1 MVRSFFRRILIIVPF
16 TSLCVITDSWVCAV
30 VTYSNGECV
39 LMGRGLVSCHRQ
51 EVPLVSATAQ
61 AAFAPVQVHRPTPI
75 AVRVKQAIASACLC
89 TVALVPLPMQA
100 MLVAGMWFPA
110 VWRVE

>member
-1 MVRSFFRRILIIVPF
+1 
-16 TSLCVITDSWVCAV
+16 
-30 VTYSNGECV
+30 
-39 LMGRGLVSCHRQ
+39 MGRVLVSCHRQ

-75 AVRVKQAIASACLC
+75 AVRVKQAIASASLC
-89 TVALVPLPMQA
+89 TVALVPLPTQA

-110 VWRVE
+110 VWRVEREMLVPQGRVDVSVAVPVLSLRFAALPGLPQTS